1 MRNNTYNPA
10 REIVKEAVRAVHA
23 DRSKS
28 TLPATVAAVPF
39 SGTTKGTDD
48 DGNIF
53 TVHTAFTELDSTND
67 PGAVTGDF

>member
-28 TLPATVAAVPF
+28 TLPAPAAVGF
-39 SGTTKGTDD
+39 SGTAKGTDD